1 MTATHTREPT
11 AKTLKAPRLWR
22 ESTLLRHLFW
32 SVLGLLAL
40 YLLSISL
47 DPFKDLQL
55 AQICYTTIATA
66 GLTVL
71 TGLSGQI
78 SLGHGAFM
86 AVGAYSTALLLA
98 HQHWPIALVLVLSA
112 AITAALGAL
121 VGVAAARLRGPYLAG
136 ATLALAVGLPSLADY
151 HGLREVLG
159 GANGLIVN
167 PPPPPLSLGESFPLE
182 RWQAWIGGLCLVIV
196 LFLLANLA
204 RSPVGRNMRLVREDE
219 EAAALSGVHV
229 ARTQI
234 LAFWVSAGCAGL
246 GGGLFAMVNNLASPG
261 AFTLTL
267 SLSLLTAAVL
277 GGMGS
282 LAGAV
287 YGAVIVTLL
296 PNWSTNFAQSANLP
310 QEIYANVPLVLYGV
324 VLIVVILL
332 FPGGIQSGIRWV
344 GRFLR
349 SKIRPGVPS
358 GER

>member
-1 MTATHTREPT
+1 VTATNVQEPRV
-11 AKTLKAPRLWR
+11 KTPKAPAVWR
-22 ESTLLRHLFW
+22 QSTVLRHLFW
-32 SVLGLLAL
+32 SALGLLGL

-47 DPFKDLQL
+47 DPFRNLQL
-55 AQICYTTIATA
+55 AQICYLAIATA

-71 TGLSGQI
+71 SGLSGQI
-78 SLGHGAFM
+78 SLGHGAFV

-98 HQHWPIALVLVLSA
+98 HLRWPIALVLVAST

-159 GANGLIVN
+159 GANGLIVT
-167 PPPPPLSLGESFPLE
+167 PPPPPLSLGETFPLE
-182 RWQAWIGGLCLVIV
+182 RWQAWISGLCLVIV
-196 LFLLANLA
+196 LFLLANLV
-204 RSPVGRNMRLVREDE
+204 RSPAGRNMRLVREDE
-219 EAAALSGVHV
+219 DAAALSGVHV

-246 GGGLFAMVNNLASPG
+246 AGGLFAMVNNLASPG

-296 PNWSTNFAQSANLP
+296 PTWSTNLAQSANLP
-310 QEIYANVPLVLYGV
+310 QEVYANVPLVLYGV
-324 VLIVVILL
+324 VLIVVIML
-332 FPGGIQSGIRWV
+332 FPGGIQSGVRWV
-344 GRFLR
+344 GRFAR
-349 SKIRPGVPS
+349 SKIRP
-358 GER
+358 E